1 MRVRS
6 ESLCFAPKTPND
18 EKLPR
23 TACEDWSL
31 SLVHDRCPTTAKDQP
46 LLGVGDGGLARCC
59 ERLPM
64 GDAACD
70 PELSAFLGDAGISEA
85 GTMSGSG
92 GPAWPSGI
100 PARGDAALLGR
111 TRTLL
116 IGNGLIASTGSA
128 LASSAFLNCRFG
140 PVMPGARVSVPDD
153 FRRALLEIPSVSEAR
168 PARIVTIAAPIAI
181 PNSIETRATRS
192 SRRTLGPGQKYPKSG

>member
-1 MRVRS
+1 
-6 ESLCFAPKTPND
+6 
-18 EKLPR
+18 
-23 TACEDWSL
+23 
-31 SLVHDRCPTTAKDQP
+31 
-46 LLGVGDGGLARCC
+46 
-59 ERLPM
+59 M

-100 PARGDAALLGR
+100 PAMGDAALLGR
-111 TRTLL
+111 TRTIR

-128 LASSAFLNCRFG
+128 LASSAFLNCKFG
-140 PVMPGARVSVPDD
+140 PVTLGAHVTVTDD
-153 FRRALLEIPSVSEAR
+153 FNRALLETPSVSDAW
-168 PARIVTIAAPIAI
+168 PARIVTIATPIAI

-192 SRRTLGPGQKYPKSG
+192 SRRTLGPGQKWPKSG